1 VRKLTKKERFNDK
14 VLSRYQVYNSI
25 FSTLPYE
32 SIANTGVMLP
42 LFEKIC
48 IEGYENNN
56 NPSEIVENFFESYL
70 KDSNEKEKITLL
82 FRFIQYI
89 ERQVVLF
96 DAVED
101 ASFSQINNLDG
112 VGTLRSL
119 KEEVES
125 KNKKPELKKYL
136 SKFKVRPVLTAHP
149 TQFYPGS
156 VLGIITDL
164 TKAVKKNDL
173 ALIKILL
180 SQLGKTPF
188 FKNKKPSPYDEA
200 VSLTWYLENVFYNS
214 ISNIYKYI
222 KSNIFDGEDFEND
235 IINLG
240 FWPGGDRD
248 GNPFVTTEITL
259 NTANKLRSDVIK
271 NYYRDIKKLRR
282 RLTFKNVENIVS
294 DIENRLYKSIF
305 NDQKTP
311 KISLEELK
319 KKLYQIKEILI
330 TEHKSLF
337 IDELDDLI
345 NKVNIFG
352 YHFASLDIRQ
362 DSRIHSKVFESVFKI
377 SQSYL
382 GKIFPDNYLDLSEE
396 EKVKVLSNIKGDI
409 PLDLFKDEQTV
420 STLGSIR
427 AMKTIQNIN
436 GEKGANRYIISNN
449 QNALNI
455 LEVFSMFRLSGW
467 EFPSVDIIPLFETV
481 SDLTVAAKVMESV
494 YSNEVYRNHLTTRL
508 NKQTI
513 MLGFSDGTKDGGYL
527 MANWSILK
535 AKEAL
540 TSVSRKFGIKVLFFD
555 GRGGP
560 PARGG
565 GNTHQFYASLGS
577 FVESDEI
584 QLTIQGQTISS
595 NFGTTQSCQYNLEQ
609 LLSSGIQNRIL
620 SNSGETSNKEDKSI
634 LENLAV
640 ISYKAYT
647 DFKNHPK
654 FLPYLEHMS
663 TIKYYAK
670 TNIGSR
676 PSKRGKAN
684 AEFDFS
690 ALRAIPFVGSWSQL
704 KQNVPGFFGV
714 GTALKFYSDEKKF
727 DELKKLYNRS
737 PFFRTLIS
745 NSMMSLT
752 KSFFKLTSYMK
763 EDLEFGEFWTI
774 IYEEYKLSKKMILRL
789 SGFKELMENEPANKA
804 SIQTREKIV
813 LPLITIQQY
822 ALRKIKD
829 IERGEVPK
837 KDLDVYE
844 KMVTRSLFGNINASR
859 NSA

>member
-1 VRKLTKKERFNDK
+1 MRELTKKERFNDK
-14 VLSRYQVYNSI
+14 VLSRFNLYNSI

-32 SIANTGVMLP
+32 SISKTGVMLP
-42 LFEKIC
+42 LFERIC
-48 IEGYENNN
+48 IDGYKKSN
-56 NPSEIVENFFESYL
+56 NPTQIVNDFFDTYMTGSDDSEKVS
-70 KDSNEKEKITLL
+70 LL

-112 VGTLRSL
+112 RGTLRSL

-125 KNKKPELKKYL
+125 KNKKSDLKKYL
-136 SKFKVRPVLTAHP
+136 SKFKIRPVLTAHP

-164 TKAVKKNDL
+164 TSAVKKNNL
-173 ALIKILL
+173 AEIKVLL

-188 FKNKKPSPYDEA
+188 FKNKKPTPYDEA

-222 KSNIFDGEDFEND
+222 KTNIFDGKDFNND

-248 GNPFVTTEITL
+248 GNPFVTTKITL
-259 NTANKLRSDVIK
+259 KTANKLRSDVIK
-271 NYYRDIKKLRR
+271 NYYRDIRNLRR
-282 RLTFKNVENIVS
+282 RLTFKNVESKVV

-305 NDQKTP
+305 NESKTP
-311 KISLEELK
+311 KISLAELK
-319 KKLYQIKEILI
+319 TELSDIKSILI
-330 TEHKSLF
+330 TQHNSLF
-337 IDELDDLI
+337 LEDLDDI
-345 NKVNIFG
+345 IDKVKIFG

-362 DSRIHSKVFESVFKI
+362 DSRIHSTVFNSVFRIAQKN
-377 SQSYL
+377 L
-382 GKIFPDNYLDLSEE
+382 NKLFPENYLKLSEE
-396 EKVKVLSNIKGDI
+396 KKIKILSKIKGDI
-409 PLDLFKDEQTV
+409 SPDLFDDELSI
-420 STLGSIR
+420 STLSSIR
-427 AMKTIQNIN
+427 AMKEIQLNN
-436 GEKGANRYIISNN
+436 GEKACNRYIISNN
-449 QNALNI
+449 QSALNI
-455 LEVFSMFRLSGW
+455 LEVFTMFRLSDW
-467 EFPSVDIIPLFETV
+467 DNPTVDIVPLFETV
-481 SDLTVAAKVMESV
+481 SDLKVASKVMESV
-494 YSNEVYRNHLTTRL
+494 YSNPVYKKHLLQRN
-508 NKQTI
+508 NQQTI

-540 TSVSRKFGIKVLFFD
+540 TSISRKYGIKVIFFD

-565 GNTHQFYASLGS
+565 GNTHQFYSSMGE

-584 QLTIQGQTISS
+584 QLTVQGQTISS
-595 NFGTTQSCQYNLEQ
+595 NFGTIQSCQYNLEQ
-609 LLSSGIQNRIL
+609 LLSSGIQNRVL
-620 SNSGETSNKEDKSI
+620 SDVNNNSSREDK
-634 LENLAV
+634 LVLDKLAN
-640 ISYKAYT
+640 ISYKAYS
-647 DFKNHPK
+647 DFKDHPM
-654 FLPYLEHMS
+654 FVPYLEHVS

-676 PSKRGKAN
+676 PSKRGSVDAK
-684 AEFDFS
+684 FDFS
-690 ALRAIPFVGSWSQL
+690 SLRAIPFVGSWSQL
-704 KQNVPGFFGV
+704 KQNVPGFYGV
-714 GTALKFYSDEKKF
+714 GTALKYYSDKKEF
-727 DELKKLYNRS
+727 SKVKNLYKRS

-752 KSFFKLTSYMK
+752 KSFFKLTAYMK
-763 EDLEFGEFWTI
+763 SDPQYGEFWLL
-774 IYEEYKLSKKMILRL
+774 IYNEYKLAKKLILRL
-789 SGFKELMENEPANKA
+789 SGFDHLMQNEPANKA

-829 IERGEVPK
+829 IENGNHPK
-837 KDLDVYE
+837 KDLALFE

>member
-1 VRKLTKKERFNDK
+1 MRKLTKKERFNDK

-56 NPSEIVENFFESYL
+56 NPSEIVESFFESYL

-101 ASFSQINNLDG
+101 ASFSHINNLDG
-112 VGTLRSL
+112 IGTLRSL

-271 NYYRDIKKLRR
+271 NYYRDIRKLRR
-282 RLTFKNVENIVS
+282 RLTFKNVENIVA

-330 TEHKSLF
+330 SEHKSLF

-362 DSRIHSKVFESVFKI
+362 DSRIHSKVFESVFKT

-396 EKVKVLSNIKGDI
+396 EKVKVLSNIKGDV
-409 PLDLFKDEQTV
+409 PLDLFKDEQAV

-436 GEKGANRYIISNN
+436 GEKGSNRYIISNN

-494 YSNEVYRNHLTTRL
+494 YSNEVYRNHLSSRA

-584 QLTIQGQTISS
+584 QLTVQGQTISS

-620 SNSGETSNKEDKSI
+620 SNSGETSNKEDKLI

-714 GTALKFYSDEKKF
+714 GTALKFYSDKNKF
-727 DELKKLYNRS
+727 HELKKLYNRS

-763 EDLEFGEFWTI
+763 EDPEFGEFWTI

-829 IERGEVPK
+829 IERRKVPK

>member
-1 VRKLTKKERFNDK
+1 MRELTKKERFNDK
-14 VLSRYQVYNSI
+14 VLSRFNLYNSI

-32 SIANTGVMLP
+32 SIAKTGVMLP
-42 LFEKIC
+42 LFERIC
-48 IEGYENNN
+48 IDGYKKSND
-56 NPSEIVENFFESYL
+56 PTKIVNDFFATYMSGS
-70 KDSNEKEKITLL
+70 DDPEKVSLL

-112 VGTLRSL
+112 RGTLRSL

-125 KNKKPELKKYL
+125 KNKKSELKKYL
-136 SKFKVRPVLTAHP
+136 SKFKIRPVLTAHP

-164 TKAVKKNDL
+164 TSAVKNNNL
-173 ALIKILL
+173 AEIKVLL

-188 FKNKKPSPYDEA
+188 FKNKKPTPYDEA

-222 KSNIFDGEDFEND
+222 KINIFDGKDFDND
-235 IINLG
+235 IVNLG

-248 GNPFVTTEITL
+248 GNPFVTTKITL
-259 NTANKLRSDVIK
+259 KTANKLRSDIIK
-271 NYYRDIKKLRR
+271 NYYRDIRSLRR
-282 RLTFKNVENIVS
+282 RLTFKNIEDKVVE
-294 DIENRLYKSIF
+294 IENRLYKSIF
-305 NDQKTP
+305 NESKTP
-311 KISLEELK
+311 KISLDELKTELNKIKNILINEHNSLFLEELD
-319 KKLYQIKEILI
+319 EI
-330 TEHKSLF
+330 
-337 IDELDDLI
+337 ID
-345 NKVNIFG
+345 KVKIFG

-362 DSRIHSKVFESVFKI
+362 DSRIHSSVFNSVFKI
-377 SQSYL
+377 AQKNL
-382 GKIFPDNYLDLSEE
+382 NKLFPDNYLDLNE
-396 EKVKVLSNIKGDI
+396 EKKIKILSKIKGDI
-409 PLDLFKDEQTV
+409 SPDLFNDELSV
-420 STLGSIR
+420 STLSSIR
-427 AMKTIQNIN
+427 AMKEIQSNN
-436 GEKGANRYIISNN
+436 GEKACNRYIISNN
-449 QNALNI
+449 QSALNI
-455 LEVFSMFRLSGW
+455 LEVFTMFRLSNW
-467 EFPSVDIIPLFETV
+467 ENPTVDIVPLFETV
-481 SDLTVAAKVMESV
+481 SDLKVASKVMESV
-494 YSNEVYRNHLTTRL
+494 YANPVYKNHLKQR
-508 NKQTI
+508 NNQQTI

-540 TSVSRKFGIKVLFFD
+540 TSVSRKHGIKVIFFD

-565 GNTHQFYASLGS
+565 GNTHQFYSSMGE

-584 QLTIQGQTISS
+584 QLTVQGQTISS
-595 NFGTTQSCQYNLEQ
+595 NFGTVQSCQYNLEQ
-609 LLSSGIQNRIL
+609 LLSSGIQNRVLSDVNNSSSRVDKLIL
-620 SNSGETSNKEDKSI
+620 DK
-634 LENLAV
+634 LAN

-647 DFKNHPK
+647 EFKDHPM
-654 FLPYLEHMS
+654 FVPYLEHVS

-676 PSKRGKAN
+676 PSKRGSADAK
-684 AEFDFS
+684 FDFS
-690 ALRAIPFVGSWSQL
+690 SLRAIPFVGSWSQL
-704 KQNVPGFFGV
+704 KQNVPGFYGV
-714 GTALKFYSDEKKF
+714 GTALKYYSDRKEFSKIKN
-727 DELKKLYNRS
+727 LYKSS

-752 KSFFKLTSYMK
+752 KSFFKLTAYMK
-763 EDLEFGEFWTI
+763 NDPQYGEFWLL
-774 IYEEYKLSKKMILRL
+774 IYNEYKLTKKLILRL
-789 SGFKELMENEPANKA
+789 SGFDHLMQNEPANKA

-829 IERGEVPK
+829 IENGNHPK
-837 KDLDVYE
+837 KDLSLYE

>member
-1 VRKLTKKERFNDK
+1 MRELTKKERFNDK
-14 VLSRYQVYNSI
+14 VLSRFNLYNSI

-32 SIANTGVMLP
+32 SIAKTGVMLP
-42 LFEKIC
+42 LFERIC
-48 IEGYENNN
+48 IDGYKKSN
-56 NPSEIVENFFESYL
+56 NPTKIVNDFFATYMSGS
-70 KDSNEKEKITLL
+70 DDPEKVSLL

-112 VGTLRSL
+112 RGTLRSL

-125 KNKKPELKKYL
+125 KNKKSELKKYL
-136 SKFKVRPVLTAHP
+136 SKFKIRPVLTAHP

-164 TKAVKKNDL
+164 TSAVKNNNL
-173 ALIKILL
+173 AEIKVLL

-188 FKNKKPSPYDEA
+188 FKNKKPTPYDEA

-222 KSNIFDGEDFEND
+222 KINIFDGKDFDND
-235 IINLG
+235 IVNLG

-248 GNPFVTTEITL
+248 GNPFVTTKITL
-259 NTANKLRSDVIK
+259 KTANKLRSDIIK
-271 NYYRDIKKLRR
+271 NYYRDIRSLRR
-282 RLTFKNVENIVS
+282 RLTFKNIEDKVVE
-294 DIENRLYKSIF
+294 IENRLYKSIF
-305 NDQKTP
+305 NESKTP
-311 KISLEELK
+311 KISLDELKTELNKIKNILINEHNSLFLEELD
-319 KKLYQIKEILI
+319 EI
-330 TEHKSLF
+330 
-337 IDELDDLI
+337 ID
-345 NKVNIFG
+345 KVKIFG

-362 DSRIHSKVFESVFKI
+362 DSRIHSSVFNSVFKI
-377 SQSYL
+377 AQKTL
-382 GKIFPDNYLDLSEE
+382 NKLFPDNYLDLNE
-396 EKVKVLSNIKGDI
+396 EKKIKILSKIKGDI
-409 PLDLFKDEQTV
+409 SPDLFNDELSV
-420 STLGSIR
+420 STLSSIR
-427 AMKTIQNIN
+427 AMKEIQSNN
-436 GEKGANRYIISNN
+436 GEKACNRYIISNN
-449 QNALNI
+449 QSALNI
-455 LEVFSMFRLSGW
+455 LEVFTMFRLSNW
-467 EFPSVDIIPLFETV
+467 ENPTVDIVPLFETV
-481 SDLTVAAKVMESV
+481 SDLKVASKVMESV
-494 YSNEVYRNHLTTRL
+494 YANPVYKNHLKQR
-508 NKQTI
+508 NNQQTI

-540 TSVSRKFGIKVLFFD
+540 TSVSRKHGIKVIFFD

-565 GNTHQFYASLGS
+565 GNTHQFYSSMGE

-584 QLTIQGQTISS
+584 QLTVQGQTISS
-595 NFGTTQSCQYNLEQ
+595 NFGTVQSCQYNLEQ
-609 LLSSGIQNRIL
+609 LLSSGIQNRVL
-620 SNSGETSNKEDKSI
+620 SDVNNSSSREDKLI
-634 LENLAV
+634 LDKLAN

-647 DFKNHPK
+647 DFKDHPM
-654 FLPYLEHMS
+654 FVPYLEHVS

-676 PSKRGKAN
+676 PSKRGSADAK
-684 AEFDFS
+684 FDFS
-690 ALRAIPFVGSWSQL
+690 SLRAIPFVGSWSQL
-704 KQNVPGFFGV
+704 KQNVPGFYGV
-714 GTALKFYSDEKKF
+714 GTALKYYSDRKEFSKIKN
-727 DELKKLYNRS
+727 LYKSS

-752 KSFFKLTSYMK
+752 KSFFKLTAYMK
-763 EDLEFGEFWTI
+763 NDPQYGEFWLL
-774 IYEEYKLSKKMILRL
+774 IYNEYKLTKKLILRL
-789 SGFKELMENEPANKA
+789 SGFDHLMQNEPANKA

-829 IERGEVPK
+829 IENGNHPK
-837 KDLDVYE
+837 KDLSLYE

>member
-1 VRKLTKKERFNDK
+1 VRELTKKERFNDK
-14 VLSRYQVYNSI
+14 VLSRFNLYNSI

-42 LFEKIC
+42 LFENIC
-48 IEGYENNN
+48 VQGYDANK
-56 NPSEIVENFFESYL
+56 NPSEIVEEFFKLYMN
-70 KDSNEKEKITLL
+70 DSDHSEKISLL

-112 VGTLRSL
+112 RGTLRSL

-125 KNKKPELKKYL
+125 KNKKPDLKKYL
-136 SKFKVRPVLTAHP
+136 STFKIRPVLTAHP

-164 TKAVKKNDL
+164 TEAVKNNNL
-173 ALIKILL
+173 AEIKVLL

-188 FKNKKPSPYDEA
+188 FKNKKPTPYDEA

-222 KSNIFDGEDFEND
+222 KTNIFDGEDFEND

-248 GNPFVTTEITL
+248 GNPFVTTKITL
-259 NTANKLRSDVIK
+259 KTANKLRSDIIK
-271 NYYRDIKKLRR
+271 NYYRDIRSLRR
-282 RLTFKNVENIVS
+282 RLTFKNVESKVIS
-294 DIENRLYKSIF
+294 IEDRLYKSIF
-305 NDQKTP
+305 NENRIP
-311 KISLEELK
+311 RISLTELK
-319 KKLYQIKEILI
+319 NDLNEIKDILI
-330 TEHKSLF
+330 SEHNSLF
-337 IDELDDLI
+337 LDELQDIID
-345 NKVNIFG
+345 KVKIFG

-362 DSRIHSKVFESVFKI
+362 DSRIHSNVFNSIFKI
-377 SQSYL
+377 SQKKMNKL
-382 GKIFPDNYLDLSEE
+382 FPNTYNDFSEE
-396 EKVKVLSNIKGDI
+396 KKIKVISKIKGDI
-409 PLDLFKDEQTV
+409 SPDLFEDDLAN
-420 STLGSIR
+420 STLSSIR
-427 AMKTIQNIN
+427 AMKEIQLNN
-436 GEKGANRYIISNN
+436 GEKASNRYIISNN
-449 QNALNI
+449 QSALNI
-455 LEVFSMFRLSGW
+455 LEVFTMFRLSDW
-467 EFPSVDIIPLFETV
+467 ENPTVDIVPLFETV
-481 SDLTVAAKVMESV
+481 SDLKVAPKVMEAV
-494 YSNEVYRNHLTTRL
+494 YSNDVYKKHLKQRN
-508 NKQTI
+508 NQQTI

-540 TSVSRKFGIKVLFFD
+540 TSISRKHGVKVIFFD

-565 GNTHQFYASLGS
+565 GNTHQFYSSMGS

-584 QLTIQGQTISS
+584 QLTVQGQTISS
-595 NFGTTQSCQYNLEQ
+595 NFGTVQSCQYNLEQ
-609 LLSSGIQNRIL
+609 LLSSGIQNRVL
-620 SNSGETSNKEDKSI
+620 NDSNISTSKEDKKI
-634 LENLAV
+634 LDTLAN
-640 ISYKAYT
+640 ISYKAYS
-647 DFKNHPK
+647 DFKSHPK
-654 FLPYLEHMS
+654 FVPYLEHVS

-676 PSKRGKAN
+676 PSKRGNVDSK
-684 AEFDFS
+684 FDFS
-690 ALRAIPFVGSWSQL
+690 SLRAIPFVGSWSQL
-704 KQNVPGFFGV
+704 KQNVPGFYGV
-714 GTALKFYSDEKKF
+714 GTALKYYSDRKEFSKV
-727 DELKKLYNRS
+727 KKLYKNS
-737 PFFRTLIS
+737 SFFRTLIS

-752 KSFFKLTSYMK
+752 KSFFKLTAYMK
-763 EDLEFGEFWTI
+763 HDESYGEFWTI
-774 IYEEYKLSKKMILRL
+774 IHDEYKLSKKMILRL
-789 SGFKELMENEPANKA
+789 SGYESLMQNEPANKA
-804 SIQTREKIV
+804 SIEKREKIV

-829 IERGEVPK
+829 IENEK
-837 KDLDVYE
+837 LDKENLKIYE